1 MEINT
6 QKTLNKRLL
15 IPMLIALVGAILMT
29 AAVFMPYSVA
39 IGDRAE
45 YIEKYPDEV
54 VFDEISLT
62 AKDMMSIS
70 MVKYA
75 HIYNTLSESYW
86 GSKETGISSRSRI
99 SVSQE
104 RVRMLKSM
112 VREALE

>member
-29 AAVFMPYSVA
+29 TAVFMPYSVA
-39 IGDRAE
+39 IGDRAA

-54 VFDEISLT
+54 VFDDISLT

-86 GSKETGISSRSRI
+86 GGYSFANRRLLTSCG
-99 SVSQE
+99 SVFGSQE
-104 RVRMLKSM
+104 TDCHHYL
-112 VREALE
+112 